1 MFRIVSHAIFISAAM
16 AILAGPVMAQDT
28 PAPAESSE
36 TVPTKAESQFRLL
49 MVEQVGCVYC
59 RMWEHDLGPIY
70 PKTPEGQIAPLERT
84 DLHKPFP
91 ADVTITGGKPVF
103 TPTFILLRD
112 GIEVGRIEG
121 YASEDFFWGLLGQA
135 LEKAGAELPDPAG

>member
-1 MFRIVSHAIFISAAM
+1 MLRIVSRAIFTGVAM
-16 AILAGPVMAQDT
+16 AFLAVPVAAQETAPPASASEAT
-28 PAPAESSE
+28 PAKS
-36 TVPTKAESQFRLL
+36 ESQFRLL
-49 MVEQVGCVYC
+49 MVEQAGCVYC

-70 PKTPEGQIAPLERT
+70 PKTPEGKIAPLERT

-103 TPTFILLRD
+103 TPTFILLQD
-112 GIEVGRIEG
+112 GVEVGRIEG